1 MATMA
6 TGELGNTDSN
16 SLPICGQ
23 KARLEA
29 KHFCFTFN
37 NYLKYGLNG
46 DKVLEKLQKISKKI
60 VFQEEV
66 GESGTPHLQG
76 YVELIKKQRITALK
90 KAVHD
95 TIHWEVC
102 RDVDASIEYCQKGET
117 RVGNVYS
124 FGFPID
130 VKVINKLYPWQ
141 QEVVNMISIEPDD
154 RSIIWVYDPAGN
166 NGKTALLKYLVKNNK
181 IIFTCGGKNADVI
194 NLIYN
199 NKDYITSTRNAVVLW
214 NLPRTVEPDY
224 ISYNAIES
232 IKDGLICNNKF
243 ECGSFICN
251 SPHLIVFS
259 NCLPKYSALT
269 ADRWKV
275 YTIENYLLVP
285 FGN

>member
-1 MATMA
+1 MAM
-6 TGELGNTDSN
+6 GELGNTDSN
-16 SLPICGQ
+16 SLSKCVLSKRTEG
-23 KARLEA
+23 
-29 KHFCFTFN
+29 KHYCFTFN
-37 NYLKYGLNG
+37 NYKDFGLNG
-46 DKVLEKLQKISKKI
+46 DKVLQNLQKFSKKI
-60 VFQEEV
+60 IFQEEV
-66 GESGTPHLQG
+66 GASGTPHLQG
-76 YVELIKKQRITALK
+76 YVELLAKKRITALK
-90 KAVHD
+90 KIIHNTV
-95 TIHWEVC
+95 HWEIC
-102 RDVDASIEYCQKGET
+102 RDIDASIEYCQKGET
-117 RVGNVYS
+117 RVGDVYS
-124 FGFPID
+124 YGFPID
-130 VKVINKLYPWQ
+130 VKVINKLWDWQ
-141 QEVVNMISIEPDD
+141 QTIVNMISIEPDD

-199 NKDYITSTRNAVVLW
+199 NKDYITSTKNAVVLW

-275 YTIENYLLVP
+275 YTIEDKILVP
-285 FGN
+285 WGN